1 MTTTPTKKL
10 KESNF
15 GFIHYSSALSHY
27 MDKDFKIAMEVF
39 SILENKYFCQDTKLL
54 FEVYSILENKYFRGD
69 WGIVESDSIQ
79 MNNEAVKKEDGGDI
93 LAAYMLSTGKKI
105 WIKTVGYGI
114 KENQM
119 NLEEYS
125 KMDYNNTC
133 IMFPEDY

>member
-15 GFIHYSSALSHY
+15 GFIHYTSNLHNY
-27 MDKDFKIAMEVF
+27 
-39 SILENKYFCQDTKLL
+39 LEKDTKLL
-54 FEVYSILENKYFRGD
+54 FEVYSILENKYFRAD

-79 MNNEAVKKEDGGDI
+79 FNNETVKNENGGDI
-93 LAAYMLSTGKKI
+93 LAAYMLSTGRKI

-114 KENQM
+114 KEHQM
-119 NLEEYS
+119 DLKQYS

>member
-1 MTTTPTKKL
+1 MTTTPKEANELLNQKKL
-10 KESNF
+10 NESNF

-27 MDKDFKIAMEVF
+27 MDKDLNIAMEVF
-39 SILENKYFCQDTKLL
+39 TILENKYF
-54 FEVYSILENKYFRGD
+54 YGD

-79 MNNEAVKKEDGGDI
+79 MNNEAVKNENGGD
-93 LAAYMLSTGKKI
+93 LLGVYMLSTGRKI

-119 NLEEYS
+119 NLKQYS

>member
-15 GFIHYSSALSHY
+15 GFVHYSSALTQY
-27 MDKDFKIAMEVF
+27 MDTDFKIAMEVF
-39 SILENKYFCQDTKLL
+39 SILENKYFYQ
-54 FEVYSILENKYFRGD
+54 D
-69 WGIVESDSIQ
+69 WGIVESDSVQ
-79 MNNEAVKKEDGGDI
+79 FNNEAVKEENGGDI
-93 LAAYMLSTGKKI
+93 LAAYMLSTGRKI

-119 NLEEYS
+119 DLKEYT
-125 KMDYNNTC
+125 KADYNNTC

>member
-15 GFIHYSSALSHY
+15 GLIHYSSALSHY
-27 MDKDFKIAMEVF
+27 MDQDFNIAMEVF
-39 SILENKYFCQDTKLL
+39 AILDNKYFCQ
-54 FEVYSILENKYFRGD
+54 D

-79 MNNEAVKKEDGGDI
+79 FNNETVKNENGGDI
-93 LAAYMLSTGKKI
+93 LAVYKLSTGRKI

-119 NLEEYS
+119 DLKEYT
-125 KMDYNNTC
+125 KADYNNTC

>member
-15 GFIHYSSALSHY
+15 GFIHYSSSLFNLMDLNPAIAL
-27 MDKDFKIAMEVF
+27 EVF
-39 SILENKYFCQDTKLL
+39 AILDNKYFYQ
-54 FEVYSILENKYFRGD
+54 D

-79 MNNEAVKKEDGGDI
+79 MNNEAVKNENGGDI

-119 NLEEYS
+119 DLKEYT
-125 KMDYNNTC
+125 KADYNNTC

>member
-15 GFIHYSSALSHY
+15 GFISYSSNLY
-27 MDKDFKIAMEVF
+27 NY
-39 SILENKYFCQDTKLL
+39 LEKDTKLL
-54 FEVYSILENKYFRGD
+54 FEVYAILENKYFRAN

-79 MNNEAVKKEDGGDI
+79 MNNEAVKNENGGDI
-93 LAAYMLSTGKKI
+93 LAAYMLSSGRKI
-105 WIKTVGYGI
+105 WIKTVGYGLTED
-114 KENQM
+114 KMDLKQ
-119 NLEEYS
+119 YS

>member
-27 MDKDFKIAMEVF
+27 MDLDFNIAMEVF
-39 SILENKYFCQDTKLL
+39 AILDNKYFHQ
-54 FEVYSILENKYFRGD
+54 D
-69 WGIVESDSIQ
+69 WGIVENDSIQ
-79 MNNEAVKKEDGGDI
+79 MNNEAVKNENGGDI

-119 NLEEYS
+119 DLKEYT
-125 KMDYNNTC
+125 KADYNNTC

>member
-27 MDKDFKIAMEVF
+27 MDQDFNIAMEVF
-39 SILENKYFCQDTKLL
+39 SILENKYF
-54 FEVYSILENKYFRGD
+54 RAD

-79 MNNEAVKKEDGGDI
+79 FNNEAVKNENGGDI
-93 LAAYMLSTGKKI
+93 LAVYQLSTGRKI

-119 NLEEYS
+119 NLKEYT
-125 KMDYNNTC
+125 KADYNNTC

>member
-15 GFIHYSSALSHY
+15 GFIHYSESLTYY
-27 MDKDFKIAMEVF
+27 MDKDFNIAMEVF
-39 SILENKYFCQDTKLL
+39 SILENKYFCQ
-54 FEVYSILENKYFRGD
+54 N

-79 MNNEAVKKEDGGDI
+79 FNNETVKNESGGDI

-105 WIKTVGYGI
+105 WIKTVGYGLTEDKMDL
-114 KENQM
+114 KE
-119 NLEEYS
+119 YT
-125 KMDYNNTC
+125 KADYNNTC

>member
-15 GFIHYSSALSHY
+15 GFIHYSSALAHY

-39 SILENKYFCQDTKLL
+39 SILDNKYFCQ
-54 FEVYSILENKYFRGD
+54 D

-79 MNNEAVKKEDGGDI
+79 FNNEAVKNENGGDI
-93 LAAYMLSTGKKI
+93 LAAYMLSSGRKI

-119 NLEEYS
+119 DLKEYT
-125 KMDYNNTC
+125 KADYNNTC

>member
-15 GFIHYSSALSHY
+15 GFIYYSRALTVW
-27 MDKDFKIAMEVF
+27 MDQDFNNAMEVF
-39 SILENKYFCQDTKLL
+39 TILENKYF
-54 FEVYSILENKYFRGD
+54 YGN

-79 MNNEAVKKEDGGDI
+79 MNNEAVKKENGGDI
-93 LAAYMLSTGKKI
+93 LAVYKLSTGRKI

-119 NLEEYS
+119 DLKEYT
-125 KMDYNNTC
+125 KADYNNTC

>member
-10 KESNF
+10 NESNF
-15 GFIHYSSALSHY
+15 GFIHYSSALTHY
-27 MDKDFKIAMEVF
+27 MDQDFKIAMEVF
-39 SILENKYFCQDTKLL
+39 SILENKYFYK
-54 FEVYSILENKYFRGD
+54 D

-79 MNNEAVKKEDGGDI
+79 FNNETVKNENGGDI

-119 NLEEYS
+119 DLKEYS

>member
-15 GFIHYSSALSHY
+15 GFIHYTSNLHNY
-27 MDKDFKIAMEVF
+27 
-39 SILENKYFCQDTKLL
+39 LEKDTKLL
-54 FEVYSILENKYFRGD
+54 FEVYSILENKYFRAD

-79 MNNEAVKKEDGGDI
+79 FNNETIKNETGGDI
-93 LAAYMLSTGKKI
+93 LAAYMLSSGRKI
-105 WIKTVGYGI
+105 WIKTVGYAI

-119 NLEEYS
+119 DLKEYT
-125 KMDYNNTC
+125 KADYNNTC